1 MDRLCVA
8 LIAFFSAVSSSQ
20 ESEVELRVRPGTNVT
35 LYCDCTTSPGI
46 DIQWYRNCS
55 HEYQPPLV
63 ISTYNS
69 AAKYLPRFI
78 PEWNFSQN
86 VYDLLFESVT
96 ESDLGLY
103 YCGTVE
109 YKVKQGKDGRS
120 YSKEIYRYGNVTTR
134 LSFGAVSSSQDG
146 ISAAEVELRVRPGD
160 NITLYCDCNMTS
172 GVYIMWF
179 RNCSHEHQPTL
190 TISVYDYFFNPFP
203 RFTPVLNPSNKSYD
217 LLIENITESDLGLYY
232 CVTVEMNEEVEI
244 QVYHYGKVTTWIL
257 IDDSC
262 ECGVSAD
269 CGLIWFLMVAFKALF
284 LLLIPAA
291 FWVMEHTRSP

>member
-1 MDRLCVA
+1 MLQSQKQH
-8 LIAFFSAVSSSQ
+8 LHLSSSQ

-46 DIQWYRNCS
+46 DIRWYRNCS

-78 PEWNFSQN
+78 PEWDFSQN
-86 VYDLLFESVT
+86 VYDLLFENIT

-109 YKVKQGKDGRS
+109 YKVKQGKDGTS

-160 NITLYCDCNMTS
+160 NITLYCDCNITS

-190 TISVYDYFFNPFP
+190 TISVYNYFLNPFP
-203 RFTPVLNPSNKSYD
+203 RFTPVWNPSNKSYD

-232 CVTVEMNEEVEI
+232 CGTEENKVVDDGGKGGIKGKEL
-244 QVYHYGKVTTWIL
+244 YHYGKVTTWIL

-262 ECGVSAD
+262 ECPD
-269 CGLIWFLMVAFKALF
+269 CGLSWFLMVAKALF